1 MESKHGWQGLI
12 DFKGS
17 GGLTE
22 MSLQKALC
30 MICELPTADG
40 AISAVR
46 VDKDKLQTWFL
57 NVCGHEMAEEVDD
70 DDLICYFCLWHA
82 EFQLKFD
89 ELADEALVWWNLG
102 LELDDAARELRRN
115 YFEGKLEQCWVQ
127 LEKIEIPQS
136 ADGEEGQIVEAK
148 IRLRRWN
155 CIYCGKRYKASCTMY
170 KHVKKMHKQA
180 LRYLKMCQ
188 WLCGK
193 NVDVLNDDELGNTV
207 IHFAAKNNKFG
218 KSLVPFFVSKGV
230 NVNLKNN
237 NSHSAFCLAL
247 YTENIAAAEE
257 LLKAGADMDIKLE
270 NGDNNALH
278 FCTLHWQS
286 EQHTEEIRTR
296 EKTDQNSDIRK
307 RKPRHFLS
315 ISPDESHTAGSS
327 HQWAMNSSHAEQA
340 LMLAVANDNLKKQM
354 KELGTQL
361 KEDQAFVE
369 QTNKLISV
377 YEVVHKQDKAIIEQ
391 QNVII
396 AARDEKIA
404 ALGRQE
410 VKKPNCKPSRKG
422 SEKRLLR
429 TLVKLAEKLKAND
442 LLTIYYTKKLEE
454 WTALL
459 NDGNNDTYDVDGL
472 EERSEEKTNCE
483 APAENLVTAVVML
496 EETAVPSDAPPSPA
510 SEKTAEETEPGAT
523 EEAVSILEEN
533 IIEFEPLNE
542 LTAAADPTAEEN
554 LIPKDVDGEATV
566 MNGTPV
572 SVADAQ
578 SAEFGG
584 NWNEAVDIFD
594 EVLGM
599 PYDTPETLSAADNDE
614 VDMMEVEIAEAQSK
628 PVQAGGSSTDCA
640 HQDAAMQQE
649 AEEPNPSTTGKSNDA
664 FEDGEDDWMELSDDD
679 SVCDVSLMI
688 DEEAAAT
695 EGEDHEL
702 SVPQEAPEK
711 ETAETADSQEVVP
724 MVESQAEYETESQGE
739 LAPPADADKVAQD
752 LLQVKNDVVPAKIV
766 EDQVSHLI
774 STDLDLASLWDTHE
788 EIETQ
793 SLALE
798 VPAERATDAPS
809 TWQSSNA
816 EEAAHVQNPEGD
828 EEPEMV
834 LPKKVLKRKSGALKQ
849 NGCPKK
855 AKKSWKYSPGKTDT
869 PQLSSNCSRMKIEY
883 EAPDAMARPRLKKTL
898 GRNKRLLDYPEFEV
912 QRRKK
917 NKQRSQREKIKR
929 RMEMLVGSQLC
940 GFTVTNLDE

>member
-1 MESKHGWQGLI
+1 MSSTSKYRPFQVLTAFVNRGSLLLALLNKIQFIRQIINLLLCFHGLFRPGEDGFDPVEQTMNELKLKRDIERRRKKIAKVW
-12 DFKGS
+12 S
-17 GGLTE
+17 GKTE
-22 MSLQKALC
+22 MQDEKYENVYDSL
-30 MICELPTADG
+30 P
-40 AISAVR
+40 
-46 VDKDKLQTWFL
+46 
-57 NVCGHEMAEEVDD
+57 
-70 DDLICYFCLWHA
+70 
-82 EFQLKFD
+82 
-89 ELADEALVWWNLG
+89 LV
-102 LELDDAARELRRN
+102 
-115 YFEGKLEQCWVQ
+115 
-127 LEKIEIPQS
+127 
-136 ADGEEGQIVEAK
+136 
-148 IRLRRWN
+148 
-155 CIYCGKRYKASCTMY
+155 
-170 KHVKKMHKQA
+170 
-180 LRYLKMCQ
+180 
-188 WLCGK
+188 
-193 NVDVLNDDELGNTV
+193 
-207 IHFAAKNNKFG
+207 
-218 KSLVPFFVSKGV
+218 
-230 NVNLKNN
+230 
-237 NSHSAFCLAL
+237 
-247 YTENIAAAEE
+247 
-257 LLKAGADMDIKLE
+257 
-270 NGDNNALH
+270 
-278 FCTLHWQS
+278 HWQS
-286 EQHTEEIRTR
+286 EQHTEEIRIR
-296 EKTDQNSDIRK
+296 EKTDQNSKIRK

-340 LMLAVANDNLKKQM
+340 LMLAVANDNLKKQI

-391 QNVII
+391 QSVII

-404 ALGRQE
+404 ALERQE

-459 NDGNNDTYDVDGL
+459 NDGNIDTYDVDGL

-483 APAENLVTAVVML
+483 APAENLVTAVVTL

-510 SEKTAEETEPGAT
+510 SEKTAEETGPEAT

-554 LIPKDVDGEATV
+554 LIPKDVDGEATG

-578 SAEFGG
+578 SAEVGG
-584 NWNEAVDIFD
+584 DWNEAVDIFD

-614 VDMMEVEIAEAQSK
+614 VDMLEVEMAEAQSK
-628 PVQAGGSSTDCA
+628 PVQAGGSATDCA
-640 HQDAAMQQE
+640 HQDAAMQEE
-649 AEEPNPSTTGKSNDA
+649 AEEPNPSSTGKANDE

-711 ETAETADSQEVVP
+711 ETVETADSQEVVP
-724 MVESQAEYETESQGE
+724 MVESQAESETESQGE
-739 LAPPADADKVAQD
+739 SAPPADAYKVAQD
-752 LLQVKNDVVPAKIV
+752 LLQAKNDVVPAKIV
-766 EDQVSHLI
+766 EDQVSCVV
-774 STDLDLASLWDTHE
+774 STDLELASLWDTHE

-798 VPAERATDAPS
+798 VPAERAAEAPS
-809 TWQSSNA
+809 TLQSSNA
-816 EEAAHVQNPEGD
+816 EEAAHVQSPENA
-828 EEPEMV
+828 EEPEIV
-834 LPKKVLKRKSGALKQ
+834 LPNKLLKRKSGALKQ
-849 NGCPKK
+849 KGSPKK

-869 PQLSSNCSRMKIEY
+869 AQLSSNCSRMKTAAFVED
-883 EAPDAMARPRLKKTL
+883 EAPVAMAKFRPKKTL
-898 GRNKRLLDYPEFEV
+898 RLIDYSEEGPEFEV
-912 QRRKK
+912 QRRK
-917 NKQRSQREKIKR
+917 NKQRIQRERINR
-929 RMEMLVGSQLC
+929 RMQMLVGRQFC